1 MEDNPLII
9 NLNEDSDLTFSVLV
23 KTLSYIIEDKLF

>member
-1 MEDNPLII
+1 MEDNPLIL
-9 NLNEDSDLTFSVLV
+9 NLNEDLDLTFSVLV